1 MHIPKSGRGLILSD
15 EFTSTCRRSGE
26 AADGSPS
33 LLLSGGNDCQV
44 ILWDWQTTQPQ
55 PPSSFQNL
63 SLEDVQRPLIAKQW
77 RLGRKVNCAIL
88 AGSKLVVAD
97 TSPVISLH
105 NAGLA
110 A

>member
-1 MHIPKSGRGLILSD
+1 MP
-15 EFTSTCRRSGE
+15 T
-26 AADGSPS
+26 DGSSS
-33 LLLSGGNDCQV
+33 LLLSGGNDRRV

-63 SLEDVQRPLIAKQW
+63 NLEDVQRPLIAKQW

-97 TSPVISLH
+97 TSPVISVH

-110 A
+110 V